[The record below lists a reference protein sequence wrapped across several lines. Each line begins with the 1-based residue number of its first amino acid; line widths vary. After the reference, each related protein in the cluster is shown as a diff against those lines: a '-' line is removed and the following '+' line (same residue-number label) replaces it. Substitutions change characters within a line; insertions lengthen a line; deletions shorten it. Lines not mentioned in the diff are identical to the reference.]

1 MCQLL
6 IVIGLPGSGKS
17 TYCSYFRDRLVIDDF
32 LNSMFN
38 GDLIKYLKEG
48 KKIIIN
54 DPRLCIKKIFIRTMA
69 QLERL
74 LDRKDICLLLML
86 VGLDQ
91 CILNIMR
98 RQEKGDTRNVEK
110 NLEYMN
116 TEYDLNNYKGY
127 SRRFVI

>member
-17 TYCSYFRDRLVIDDF
+17 TYCSYFKDRLIIDDF
-32 LNSMFN
+32 LNTMFN

-54 DPRLCIKKIFIRTMA
+54 DPRLCIKKTFLRTMT

-74 LDRKDICLLLML
+74 LDRKDICLFLML
-86 VGLDQ
+86 VGIDQ
-91 CILNIMR
+91 CRLNIMR
-98 RQEKGDTRNVEK
+98 RHEDGDIRNVEK
-110 NLEYMN
+110 NLEYMY
-116 TEYDLNNYKGY
+116 TQYDLNNYNGY
-127 SRRFVI
+127 SKRFVI